1 MSSLLFGCIL
11 HVIILISVFRQND
24 DVRKISIFHTKLI
37 LPTCTRS
44 CMTLMNFVNSFAIS
58 FQILDL
64 LYSVSDED
72 VVPRVSIRE
81 QVPSALIKRII

>member
-1 MSSLLFGCIL
+1 MM
-11 HVIILISVFRQND
+11 
-24 DVRKISIFHTKLI
+24 K
-37 LPTCTRS
+37 
-44 CMTLMNFVNSFAIS
+44 S

-81 QVPSALIKRII
+81 QVPRDE